1 MLRALYNISCIGN
14 MFLFM
19 GDKMVISEVT
29 ADSIL
34 NVTAT
39 KGNMSVN
46 LITTPAFTA
55 DGDLYA
61 QPFLHDGNVVNF
73 SVPGLAVEL
82 MAVKSG
88 EIPVYFKSVSIAKT
102 KYEGKV
108 YHCISSDVLGVKLNR
123 RNSFRVFVGER
134 GEAMELTGGGR
145 YDVTVKD
152 VSSTGIAFVAKNADD
167 SLFQSGD
174 HVHIIFED
182 TTAYFKIDVVARVV
196 RVLKIEAGVLFGC
209 AFTRMYPQIDR
220 YVAAKQMRNRNKST
234 TVKK

>member
-1 MLRALYNISCIGN
+1 MA
-14 MFLFM
+14 FL
-19 GDKMVISEVT
+19 GVKMVISEVT

-39 KGNMSVN
+39 KGNMSVSF
-46 LITTPAFTA
+46 ISTPVFTV

-61 QPFLHDGNVVNF
+61 LPFLHDGNVVNF
-73 SVPGLAVEL
+73 SVSGLALDL
-82 MAVKSG
+82 MVVKPG
-88 EIPVYFKSVSIAKT
+88 EVPIYFKNVSITKT

-108 YHCISSDVLGVKLNR
+108 YHCISSEMVGVKLNR
-123 RNSFRVFVGER
+123 RNSFRVFVGEK

-145 YDVTVKD
+145 YEVTVKD
-152 VSSTGIAFVAKNADD
+152 VSSTGIAFVARNADD

-196 RVLKIEAGVLFGC
+196 RILKIEAGTLFGC
-209 AFTRMYPQIDR
+209 AFTRLYPQIDR
-220 YVAAKQMRNRNKST
+220 YVAAKQMKNRNKNT
-234 TVKK
+234 TVKR